1 MREFNIKDLREKSQE
16 WGVPVETV
24 DKDWVLGHYLNGIYQ
39 NKFLKNRLIFK
50 GGTCLKKLYFKD
62 YRFSE
67 DLDFS
72 ATIELDK
79 NVVIAS
85 LQAVQEMVYQDVGI
99 HYATIKDN
107 ELLFND
113 LLMGYSFILPY
124 WGINHPTKKL
134 IDPNRWTTSVKIE
147 ISLREKIL
155 LPHISRS
162 IHHPYCDNHKV
173 VAEVKGYHLEEIFC
187 EKLRALLQRSYSAPR
202 DYYDLWCISTHYQ
215 DKMSLGNIPSL
226 FQQKCLIKNI
236 AFGGVASFFVERRLE
251 QVKMQWKPS
260 LGSHLRELPNIERV
274 LDELRNA
281 LEKIFL

>member
-1 MREFNIKDLREKSQE
+1 MREFNIKDLREKSKE

-39 NKFLKNRLIFK
+39 NEFLKNRLIFK

-79 NVVIAS
+79 NVVMAS

-99 HYATIKDN
+99 HYASIRDS

-113 LLMGYSFILPY
+113 LLMGYSFILPF
-124 WGINHPTKKL
+124 WGINHPTKKQT
-134 IDPNRWTTSVKIE
+134 DPSRWTTSIKIE
-147 ISLREKIL
+147 ISLREIIL
-155 LPHISRS
+155 LPHISHA
-162 IHHPYCDNHKV
+162 IHHPYCDGYKV
-173 VAEVKGYHLEEIFC
+173 VAEVKGYHLDEVFS
-187 EKLRALLQRSYSAPR
+187 EKLRALLQRSYAAPR
-202 DYYDLWCISTHYQ
+202 DYYDLWYISINYH
-215 DKMSLGNIPSL
+215 DKISPSDIPSL
-226 FQQKCLIKNI
+226 FQQKCSIKNI
-236 AFGGVASFFVERRLE
+236 AFKGVESFFTERRLK
-251 QVKMQWKPS
+251 QVKMQWQSS
-260 LGSHLRELPNIERV
+260 LGSHLRELPDSDRV

-281 LEKIFL
+281 LGKIFS